1 MKETK
6 SKYLEIKLVLNKDY
20 YACINIQQDVIV
32 GYIKRRRLGRFM
44 HWCLEPEI
52 ILRQS
57 RVQLGFTFGES
68 ISDSMTFL
76 SFNQK

>member
-1 MKETK
+1 MELKKMKETK

-44 HWCLEPEI
+44 HWCLEPESETYFSNGCLKEI
-52 ILRQS
+52 SKFITELYS
-57 RVQLGFTFGES
+57 R
-68 ISDSMTFL
+68 
-76 SFNQK
+76 K

>member
-6 SKYLEIKLVLNKDY
+6 SKCLEIKLVLNKDY

-44 HWCLEPEI
+44 HWCLEPEPETYFSNDCLKEI
-52 ILRQS
+52 SKFITELYS
-57 RVQLGFTFGES
+57 R
-68 ISDSMTFL
+68 
-76 SFNQK
+76 